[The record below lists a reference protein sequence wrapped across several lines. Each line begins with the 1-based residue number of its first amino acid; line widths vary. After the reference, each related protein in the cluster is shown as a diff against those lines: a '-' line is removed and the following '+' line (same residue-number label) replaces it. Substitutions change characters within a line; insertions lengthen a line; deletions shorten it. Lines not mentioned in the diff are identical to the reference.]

1 MSFVEIAEALA
12 NTVLKGVSVVK
23 VLGLCL
29 LQGTNDAGIETAC
42 TARMH

>member
-1 MSFVEIAEALA
+1 MLNALA
-12 NTVLKGVSVVK
+12 NKVFKGVSVVK

-29 LQGTNDAGIETAC
+29 LWGTNDAGIETAF